1 MQLEIEEDART
12 VLLHRLDR
20 RRPRRGEKLQPDFV
34 KTRPPGK
41 LIHEATRVVE
51 RGFVESHDDF
61 RFAADFRAVNH
72 ARMQIAA
79 PAKINLNL
87 RVLGRNEATGYHDIE
102 TWMVPVTLAD
112 ELRVELREAPGIA
125 LTCSDPE
132 LDNGSGNLAWQA
144 ADLFLRETNHPGG
157 AAIELHKHIPHGA
170 GLGGG
175 SSDAAAVLKA
185 LNKQAGQPL
194 DEAALEKLGALLGSD
209 VPFFIRAQA
218 SMARGRGEIL
228 APRPLP
234 QQLDLLLIK
243 PPFAVETPWAY
254 RRWSAQRFC
263 PEEWTAPQIHEGV
276 EIFND
281 IERPVFAKFII
292 LAAMK
297 KWLLE
302 HSLVAAAAM
311 SGSGSCMYAILR
323 DSRGAKQ
330 LADEAKNLFGHTFW
344 TAACRTAL

>member
-1 MQLEIEEDART
+1 
-12 VLLHRLDR
+12 
-20 RRPRRGEKLQPDFV
+20 
-34 KTRPPGK
+34 
-41 LIHEATRVVE
+41 
-51 RGFVESHDDF
+51 
-61 RFAADFRAVNH
+61 
-72 ARMQIAA
+72 MQIAA

-112 ELRVELREAPGIA
+112 ELRVELREASGIA

-144 ADLFLRETNHPGG
+144 ADLFLRETDRSGG
-157 AAIELHKHIPHGA
+157 ASIELHKHIPHGA

-185 LNKQAGQPL
+185 LNAQAGRPL
-194 DEAALEKLGALLGSD
+194 DDAALEKLGARLGSD

-228 APRPLP
+228 EPRPLTKP
-234 QQLDLLLIK
+234 LHLLLIK
-243 PPFAVETPWAY
+243 PPFGVETTWAY
-254 RRWSAQRFC
+254 RQWSQKQFC
-263 PEEWTAPQIHEGV
+263 PEKWTAPQLHDNV

-281 IERPVFAKFII
+281 LERPVLAKFII
-292 LAAMK
+292 LAALK
-297 KWLLE
+297 QWLLE

-311 SGSGSCMYAILR
+311 SGSGSCLFAILR
-323 DSRGAKQ
+323 DPRGADQ
-330 LADEAKNLFGHTFW
+330 LAAEARETFGQTFW
-344 TAACRTAL
+344 TASCRAGA

>member
-1 MQLEIEEDART
+1 
-12 VLLHRLDR
+12 
-20 RRPRRGEKLQPDFV
+20 
-34 KTRPPGK
+34 
-41 LIHEATRVVE
+41 
-51 RGFVESHDDF
+51 
-61 RFAADFRAVNH
+61 
-72 ARMQIAA
+72 MQIIA

-102 TWMVPVTLAD
+102 TWMTPVTLAD
-112 ELRVELREAPGIA
+112 ELRVEVHEAPGIA
-125 LTCSDPE
+125 LSCSDPE

-157 AAIELHKHIPHGA
+157 ASIELHKHIPHGA

-185 LNKQAGQPL
+185 LNEQVGQPL
-194 DEAALEKLGALLGSD
+194 DGTALEKLGARLGSD

-228 APRPLP
+228 ARRPLP
-234 QQLDLLLIK
+234 QPLDLLLIK

-254 RRWSAQRFC
+254 RQWSAKKFC

-281 IERPVFAKFII
+281 LERPVFAKFII

-311 SGSGSCMYAILR
+311 SGSGSCLFAILR
-323 DSRGAKQ
+323 DPRGADQ
-330 LADEAKNLFGHTFW
+330 LAAEAREEFGQTLW
-344 TAACRTAL
+344 TTACRTAM